1 MKEKLLNAMQTFS
14 RAIVV
19 PILFLPVIGILLAI
33 SSILSNPAVVGT
45 HGYLTNT
52 GNFIGSGLWPI
63 LNNLSLVFC
72 VGMAVGM
79 AKEKK
84 AEASLIA
91 LFSYLVFLGANHE
104 WLSLTGKLIKYQAAS
119 DLAGT
124 GQTVILGFQVIDMG
138 VFLGII
144 LGVVVALVHNK
155 FYDKEMPGAFG
166 AYGNTKLVFMALVPL
181 LLFLAA
187 FLNYIWP
194 FIQSG
199 ITSATKFMDQS
210 GSFGLFIYGFL
221 NRFLIPTGL
230 HHLIYTPF
238 SFSNI
243 GGELLIN
250 GKPYFG
256 ATNIFMA
263 QLTDPAIQV
272 FDPSS
277 RYLQYGMVKIF
288 GLVGAATAFY
298 RTAEPENKKRLKAI
312 LIPSVVTS
320 VVAGITEP
328 LEFTFLFAS
337 PLLWFIH
344 SVMDGLFQVI
354 TVQLGA
360 RTYGAGGLIDFLSYN
375 LPAGI
380 SRTRWP
386 VYLAVGM
393 VQLGTY
399 YIVFRFF
406 IKQFNLKTPGR
417 ENTKNSLSA
426 EKDTPSN
433 KAWHS
438 RKHIDGRNLAGEIVR
453 GLGGAENI
461 ESVDNCFSRL
471 RVKVKDS
478 RIVDE
483 SILMKTGAAGVIKN
497 GRNIQVVYGPKVSE
511 VRNSVEAYLADR

>member
-1 MKEKLLNAMQTFS
+1 MLNAMQTFS

-19 PILFLPVIGILLAI
+19 PIMFLPVVGILLAV
-33 SSILSNPAVVGT
+33 SPILSNPAVVGA
-45 HGYLTNT
+45 HGFLIKT
-52 GNFIGSGLWPI
+52 GNFIGNGLWPI

-91 LFSYLVFLGANHE
+91 LFSYLVFLGANHD

-119 DLAGT
+119 DLVGT

-144 LGVVVALVHNK
+144 MGVVVALVHNRL
-155 FYDKEMPGAFG
+155 YDKEMPGAFG

-181 LLFLAA
+181 VLLLAVL
-187 FLNYIWP
+187 LNFIWP

-199 ITSATKFMDQS
+199 ITAATKSINQS

-230 HHLIYTPF
+230 HHLVYTPF

-243 GGELLIN
+243 GGELTIN

-263 QLTDPAIQV
+263 QLTDPHIKV
-272 FDPSS
+272 FDASS
-277 RYLQYGMVKIF
+277 KYLQYGMVKIF
-288 GLVGAATAFY
+288 GLVGAAIAFY
-298 RTAEPENKKRLKAI
+298 RTARPENKKRLKAI

-320 VVAGITEP
+320 AVAGITEP

-337 PLLWFIH
+337 PFLWFIH

-386 VYLAVGM
+386 VYLAVGV
-393 VQLGTY
+393 VQLATY
-399 YIVFRFF
+399 YIVFAVL
-406 IKQFNLKTPGR
+406 IKKFNLKTPGR
-417 ENTKNSLSA
+417 ENAKTELSI
-426 EKDTPSN
+426 EKDGRS
-433 KAWHS
+433 KKSA
-438 RKHIDGRNLAGEIVR
+438 DGRHLAGEIIR

-461 ESVDNCFSRL
+461 ESVGNCFSRL
-471 RVKVKDS
+471 RINVKNS
-478 RIVDE
+478 GIVDA
-483 SILMKTGAAGVIKN
+483 SFS
-497 GRNIQVVYGPKVSE
+497 KVSGSRTTSSTLWLSYFPALKLAMA
-511 VRNSVEAYLADR
+511 VSVSIIDIPVPAGLLIRIAAF